1 MAYNVYSSNP
11 PPFRAAQ
18 TGGPGFPPPS
28 PGAGGN
34 RGFSPTPKRSR
45 SGGGKWVWIVLIVA
59 AVLLFRSGVI
69 RRILNGAQE
78 LADSVF
84 EGAQSITNP
93 EVKPSGQKP
102 GSGTQPL
109 ITETVT
115 VGDSALVSYR
125 DAALDYREDGVYTF
139 DATGVQ
145 TLELYWPAG
154 SVSIVPYD
162 GDEVEIREAAANGNS
177 IKEDEAL
184 RYGMDGT
191 VLFIQYCAFESAYS
205 QLPAKTLTVLLPRRM
220 ASSALFAQLETGAAV
235 LTIEDLSLTD
245 AVIRASSGNIEA
257 TGLRAAGTL
266 NIETRS
272 GSAALSGEVEVLRFS
287 SSSGDL
293 RFAGGETLTTVSAS
307 ASSGALLLTGNI
319 HRAELSTSSGRVEI
333 ASPVCPYSLR
343 IATSSGDVSLLLP
356 EDADFSLEYAGGSGK
371 LQSKLS
377 TQMRDGKYVRGDG
390 IAEFSVA
397 SGSGNLLLLPYTE

>member
-84 EGAQSITNP
+84 EGAQSITNT

-102 GSGTQPL
+102 GSGMQPL

-125 DAALDYREDGVYTF
+125 DAALDYREDG
-139 DATGVQ
+139 
-145 TLELYWPAG
+145 L
-154 SVSIVPYD
+154 
-162 GDEVEIREAAANGNS
+162 
-177 IKEDEAL
+177 AL
-184 RYGMDGT
+184 RHGRHGAVYPVLRIRIGLQPAARQDAYRPSAAQDG
-191 VLFIQYCAFESAYS
+191 L
-205 QLPAKTLTVLLPRRM
+205 
-220 ASSALFAQLETGAAV
+220 
-235 LTIEDLSLTD
+235 
-245 AVIRASSGNIEA
+245 
-257 TGLRAAGTL
+257 LRAVC
-266 NIETRS
+266 
-272 GSAALSGEVEVLRFS
+272 AA
-287 SSSGDL
+287 
-293 RFAGGETLTTVSAS
+293 
-307 ASSGALLLTGNI
+307 
-319 HRAELSTSSGRVEI
+319 
-333 ASPVCPYSLR
+333 
-343 IATSSGDVSLLLP
+343 
-356 EDADFSLEYAGGSGK
+356 
-371 LQSKLS
+371 
-377 TQMRDGKYVRGDG
+377 
-390 IAEFSVA
+390 
-397 SGSGNLLLLPYTE
+397 